1 MTAREAERRR
11 VRRDLHDGLGPA
23 LAATRMKLDGALLLI
38 DRNPERAK
46 AILTKLADEVA
57 GTVDDVR
64 RLVDDLQPSVLAEI
78 GLVAAVTEQAR
89 AFTGPVESGGALTVE
104 VQAPAHLH
112 GLAPGVELA
121 AYRIAC
127 EALANVARHAHASR
141 CRVTLG
147 GGDDLRLRVDDNGV
161 GIGSD
166 ARVGLGTISM
176 EERAAELG
184 GTCRIGASPLGGTQ
198 VAVSIPS
205 RPVPAHGSNP
215 TPPPQATTSTP
226 SSAPQPR
233 LDEATNR

>member
-1 MTAREAERRR
+1 MRIRTIKPEFWRSDDITA
-11 VRRDLHDGLGPA
+11 LGW
-23 LAATRMKLDGALLLI
+23 ATRLLF
-38 DRNPERAK
+38 
-46 AILTKLADEVA
+46 
-57 GTVDDVR
+57 
-64 RLVDDLQPSVLAEI
+64 I
-78 GLVAAVTEQAR
+78 GLW
-89 AFTGPVESGGALTVE
+89 S
-104 VQAPAHLH
+104 
-112 GLAPGVELA
+112 
-121 AYRIAC
+121 Y
-127 EALANVARHAHASR
+127 
-141 CRVTLG
+141 
-147 GGDDLRLRVDDNGV
+147 VDDNGV